1 MIFSF
6 VVNMIKGTRLTF
18 NRFTPSMIAAVFGSS
33 VAIYLTYVD
42 NNFLEYEQLFR
53 YIFCAALGLP
63 LFMAIRLYSERKELK
78 TKSQIAISLIALGLL
93 IGYFFTLPQKIDSTN
108 SIRFALL
115 IIGMHLLVSFSA
127 FIANKEINGFWQFNK
142 ALFLRLLT
150 SLLFS
155 GVLFIGLA
163 LAILAIDK
171 LFSADIDGRIY
182 ARLWFVIAG
191 VFNTWFFLSGIPSS
205 IENLDAVNDYPK
217 GLKIFSQYIL
227 LPLVLIYFMII
238 YAYTAKIIVTSNF
251 PSGWVS
257 NLVLFLSVA
266 GIFSLLLINPI
277 KDLDENKW
285 IKTFRRLFY
294 IFLLPMLALLA
305 VSIWKRIDQYGV
317 TENRYFIVVLNA
329 WLVFI
334 SLYFIFSKS
343 KNIKMI
349 PSTLCVLAL
358 LTCFGPWGAFSVS
371 IKSQKHILEKKLT
384 DANILVNGKI
394 QKTTKDLSYEQGHEI
409 VSTVGYL
416 EEANALDELKPWFK
430 EDIDTIIN
438 KKDRSSDEFRFV
450 NKSAEILELMGI
462 NESNYLYSET
472 SEQKSVY
479 YYSDEMQLLQVKDFD
494 YLINFE
500 FNDYDY
506 SSSNDDSVRIT
517 GYALNKTD
525 SLQVQMFM
533 KTGKMLISLNN
544 ESQAVIKLSDIIH
557 KIIEYNN
564 QNHNSNLS
572 TTPNEI
578 MMVEK
583 ESDRFKIRIYFKS
596 ISGLGNSEHVSK
608 YENISAKILLKL
620 K

>member
-1 MIFSF
+1 MRFSF

-18 NRFTPSMIAAVFGSS
+18 NRFAPSMIAAVFGTS

-42 NNFLEYEQLFR
+42 KNILQFEQLFR

-63 LFMAIRLYSERKELK
+63 LFIAIRLFSERRDFKIK
-78 TKSQIAISLIALGLL
+78 IQIVLNLLALGLL
-93 IGYFFTLPQKIDSTN
+93 IGYFFTLSQKIDSTN

-115 IIGMHLLVSFSA
+115 VIGMHLLVSFSA
-127 FIANKEINGFWQFNK
+127 FIGKKEINGFWQFNK
-142 ALFLRLLT
+142 ALFLRFLT
-150 SLLFS
+150 SALFS
-155 GVLFIGLA
+155 AVLFAGLA

-171 LFSADIDGRIY
+171 LFSVDIDARVY

-191 VFNTWFFLSGIPSS
+191 IFNTWFFLSGIPSH
-205 IENLDAVNDYPK
+205 IENLDSVNDYPK
-217 GLKIFSQYIL
+217 GLKVFSQYIL

-238 YAYTAKIIVTSNF
+238 YAYTLKIIVTSNF

-343 KNIKMI
+343 KNIKVI

-358 LTCFGPWGAFSVS
+358 LTCFGPWSAFSIS
-371 IKSQKHILEKKLT
+371 IKSQLRILEKNLT
-384 DANILVNGKI
+384 EANVLVDGKI
-394 QKTTKDLSYEQGHEI
+394 KKATKELTYDQGHKI
-409 VSTVGYL
+409 VSTVDYL
-416 EEANALDELKPWFK
+416 EGVNALDELKPWFTT
-430 EDIDTIIN
+430 DIDTIIN
-438 KKDRSSDEFRFV
+438 KNDNDEYRWRDKSS
-450 NKSAEILELMGI
+450 EILGLMGI
-462 NESNYLYSET
+462 NESNYFFPNELHT
-472 SEQKSVY
+472 QNVY
-479 YYSDEMQLLQVKDFD
+479 YYSEEMKSVQVKDFD
-494 YLINFE
+494 YLINYE
-500 FNDYDY
+500 FSNYDY
-506 SSSNDDSVRIT
+506 YSHEDTAKKVST
-517 GYALNKTD
+517 TYYTLNNND
-525 SLQVQMFM
+525 SLGIDFYYKKGNIILY
-533 KTGKMLISLNN
+533 KTKEPLINIDLLEVIEKINN
-544 ESQAVIKLSDIIH
+544 YKTEKH
-557 KIIEYNN
+557 E
-564 QNHNSNLS
+564 SNLS
-572 TTPNEI
+572 NIPSEK
-578 MMVEK
+578 MMLEK
-583 ESDRFKIRIYFKS
+583 ESEKLKTRIYFKTINGTADS
-596 ISGLGNSEHVSK
+596 SRVTK
-608 YENISAKILLKL
+608 YENISAKILLKF